1 MQLTLF
7 KNSNTYTTIQQTKG
21 IGLVGSGFQPAD
33 LFGSG
38 AGYFRQQ
45 SAGRDHAGA
54 GAGGPQGPI

>member
-33 LFGSG
+33 RSGSG
-38 AGYFRQQ
+38 VGYIRQQ
-45 SAGRDHAGA
+45 PAG
-54 GAGGPQGPI
+54 